1 MTRLFPLLA
10 TVLSLAL
17 STAASARTGLIS
29 NASTKAPI
37 ADAVLITSHQVV
49 LRSNERGQF
58 EWSDQDPVVA
68 ARAVGYR
75 AVKVANSNA
84 IELTP
89 FTPKALYLSHYGIGD
104 RGLRGDAVELI
115 EHTELNALVIDF
127 KGDRGL
133 LPYHPAGATAETFP
147 WPHQATVGDL
157 PGLIK
162 ELKAKGIYLI
172 ARIVVFKD
180 DPLAH
185 DHPELAVKTSAGN
198 TWKDREDLAW
208 VDPFQKAVWD
218 YNIAIAENAAQLGF
232 DEIQFDYVRF
242 PDATQ
247 GPVFSE
253 PSTADARVKAITGF
267 LKTAYQRLTR
277 YNVFVSADIFGYVCW
292 NENDTGIGQD
302 LDALKGAVDI
312 LAPMLY
318 PSGFTW
324 GIPGHANPVAAPDKI
339 VGLSLQRARQRT
351 GLPGVAFRPW
361 LQAFRDYAFD
371 HREFGAEQI
380 KAQIDAAQAAG
391 SDGWMLWNARNRYSA
406 EGLHT
411 PQAAATTPAASAPAS
426 ATP

>member
-1 MTRLFPLLA
+1 MIRLFSWFTAALCLTLA
-10 TVLSLAL
+10 
-17 STAASARTGLIS
+17 TAASARTGLIS
-29 NASTKAPI
+29 NASTQAPI
-37 ADAVLITSHQVV
+37 ADAVLITSHQRV

-58 EWSDQDPVVA
+58 EWSDEDPVVA

-75 AVKVANSNA
+75 ATKVANGSA
-84 IELTP
+84 ISLTP
-89 FTPKALYLSHYGIGD
+89 FTPKAVYLTHYGVGD
-104 RGLRGDAVELI
+104 RTLRGDAVELI
-115 EHTELNALVIDF
+115 SQTELNALVIDF

-133 LPYHPAGATAETFP
+133 LPYHPANATPESFP
-147 WPHQATVGDL
+147 WPHQVTVGDL

-162 ELKAKGIYLI
+162 DLKAKGIYLI

-185 DHPELAVKTSAGN
+185 AHPELAVKTSAGT

-208 VDPFQKAVWD
+208 VDPFQTAVWD

-242 PDATQ
+242 PDASQ

-253 PSTADARVKAITGF
+253 PSTADSRVKAITSF

-312 LAPMLY
+312 LSPMLY

-324 GIPGHANPVAAPDKI
+324 GIPGHTNPVAAPDKI
-339 VGLSLQRARQRT
+339 IGLSLQRAKQRT
-351 GLPGVAFRPW
+351 GLAGLAFRPW

-371 HREFGAEQI
+371 RREFGAEQI

-391 SDGWMLWNARNRYSA
+391 SDGWMLWNARNRYSS
-406 EGLHT
+406 EGLRSLK
-411 PQAAATTPAASAPAS
+411 PVSGAASAASAP
-426 ATP
+426 